1 MAVSK
6 GNGGVVK
13 AGGAVIAEVKDWS
26 YDGSVGVVEKPA
38 VMGETVAQYVSDGR
52 KTGSGSINIV
62 YDPADVP
69 QGTLVEGATIAL
81 EVHETG
87 TAVGTVKHTGTV
99 VISSVGKSGG
109 SSDFLQRSISFSG
122 VLTQG
127 TN

>member
-6 GNGGVVK
+6 GNGGVIRV
-13 AGGAVIAEVKDWS
+13 GGAPVAEVKDWS

-38 VMGETVAQYVSDGR
+38 VMGETQAVYASDGR
-52 KTGSGSINIV
+52 KTGSGTINIV

-87 TAVGTVKHTGTV
+87 TAVGTVKHTGNV

-127 TN
+127 VN